1 MTRKRIFV
9 SIGILVAILTLAN
22 TIFILVTKGKEEV
35 KDGLLQNS
43 RVYMTDI
50 YYENERIYYTVV
62 NKTFKG
68 KPTREA
74 PYVQKKVNGEWEFVT
89 LRGGSISFPY
99 SCGAFK
105 EQKLSFWVEYPENLT
120 SGEYRLLF
128 GEVRGYADGGR
139 VYGDDTYI
147 VGYFTIPAPTE

>member
-1 MTRKRIFV
+1 M
-9 SIGILVAILTLAN
+9 
-22 TIFILVTKGKEEV
+22 
-35 KDGLLQNS
+35 
-43 RVYMTDI
+43 
-50 YYENERIYYTVV
+50 IYYTVV

-128 GEVRGYADGGR
+128 GEVRGYADGWR

-147 VGYFTIPAPTE
+147 VGYFTISAPTE